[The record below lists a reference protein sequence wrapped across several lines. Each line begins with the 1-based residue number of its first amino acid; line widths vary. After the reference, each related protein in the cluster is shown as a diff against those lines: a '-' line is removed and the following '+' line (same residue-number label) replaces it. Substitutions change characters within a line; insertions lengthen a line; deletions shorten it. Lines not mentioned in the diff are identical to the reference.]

1 MNGREAM
8 GRLAQR
14 VKASMGRYRL
24 VWLVILAGLILLLL
38 PTGEKEGEAREETE
52 QTQSAFDLAATEAR
66 LSQALSKI
74 HGAGEV
80 TVVLTVA
87 NGPRQILAEN
97 VDRDGSQGEEKT
109 ETVVLSRG
117 SGSQETVT
125 VQEIYPR
132 YQGALLVCAGG
143 DDPTVRLQLTEAM
156 SAPDGPGA
164 PIKFRSVKESEEKP
178 MKLWKRNAIAAAIVL
193 FVCGA
198 VYLNWSYSQDT
209 AAGKNLGEAA
219 LVGSQNDPLLEK
231 QKEGAAAEEGAAG
244 EEGAKTEEGAAAQ
257 EGADAE
263 SGTYFSTARLNR
275 QQARDNALSLLQE
288 AAEDEKADQSSVDQ
302 ANAAIQTMADYTM
315 TEAQIENLIT
325 AKGYTDCVAF
335 LGEDSISVVVSA
347 MENGMT
353 DADAARIG
361 EIVMEQTGLKAD
373 QIKIIE
379 AE

>member
-38 PTGEKEGEAREETE
+38 PTGE
-52 QTQSAFDLAATEAR
+52 EAR

-156 SAPDGPGA
+156 SALTG
-164 PIKFRSVKESEEKP
+164 
-178 MKLWKRNAIAAAIVL
+178 L
-193 FVCGA
+193 
-198 VYLNWSYSQDT
+198 
-209 AAGKNLGEAA
+209 
-219 LVGSQNDPLLEK
+219 
-231 QKEGAAAEEGAAG
+231 
-244 EEGAKTEEGAAAQ
+244 
-257 EGADAE
+257 GAD
-263 SGTYFSTARLNR
+263 
-275 QQARDNALSLLQE
+275 
-288 AAEDEKADQSSVDQ
+288 K
-302 ANAAIQTMADYTM
+302 I
-315 TEAQIENLIT
+315 
-325 AKGYTDCVAF
+325 
-335 LGEDSISVVVSA
+335 SISQ
-347 MENGMT
+347 G
-353 DADAARIG
+353 
-361 EIVMEQTGLKAD
+361 K
-373 QIKIIE
+373 
-379 AE
+379 

>member
-132 YQGALLVCAGG
+132 YQGKTYETLETQCHRRGHRPVCLWGG
-143 DDPTVRLQLTEAM
+143 LFELELFSGHRRREKPGGG
-156 SAPDGPGA
+156 GPGGQ
-164 PIKFRSVKESEEKP
+164 SE
-178 MKLWKRNAIAAAIVL
+178 
-193 FVCGA
+193 
-198 VYLNWSYSQDT
+198 
-209 AAGKNLGEAA
+209 
-219 LVGSQNDPLLEK
+219 
-231 QKEGAAAEEGAAG
+231 
-244 EEGAKTEEGAAAQ
+244 
-257 EGADAE
+257 
-263 SGTYFSTARLNR
+263 
-275 QQARDNALSLLQE
+275 
-288 AAEDEKADQSSVDQ
+288 
-302 ANAAIQTMADYTM
+302 
-315 TEAQIENLIT
+315 
-325 AKGYTDCVAF
+325 
-335 LGEDSISVVVSA
+335 
-347 MENGMT
+347 
-353 DADAARIG
+353 
-361 EIVMEQTGLKAD
+361 
-373 QIKIIE
+373 
-379 AE
+379 

>member
-1 MNGREAM
+1 
-8 GRLAQR
+8 
-14 VKASMGRYRL
+14 
-24 VWLVILAGLILLLL
+24 
-38 PTGEKEGEAREETE
+38 
-52 QTQSAFDLAATEAR
+52 
-66 LSQALSKI
+66 
-74 HGAGEV
+74 
-80 TVVLTVA
+80 
-87 NGPRQILAEN
+87 
-97 VDRDGSQGEEKT
+97 
-109 ETVVLSRG
+109 
-117 SGSQETVT
+117 
-125 VQEIYPR
+125 
-132 YQGALLVCAGG
+132 
-143 DDPTVRLQLTEAM
+143 
-156 SAPDGPGA
+156 
-164 PIKFRSVKESEEKP
+164 

-231 QKEGAAAEEGAAG
+231 QKEEAAEEGAAG
-244 EEGAKTEEGAAAQ
+244 EEGAQTE

>member
-52 QTQSAFDLAATEAR
+52 QTQSAFDLAATE
-66 LSQALSKI
+66 
-74 HGAGEV
+74 AGEV

-156 SAPDGPGA
+156 SALTG
-164 PIKFRSVKESEEKP
+164 
-178 MKLWKRNAIAAAIVL
+178 L
-193 FVCGA
+193 
-198 VYLNWSYSQDT
+198 
-209 AAGKNLGEAA
+209 
-219 LVGSQNDPLLEK
+219 
-231 QKEGAAAEEGAAG
+231 
-244 EEGAKTEEGAAAQ
+244 
-257 EGADAE
+257 GAD
-263 SGTYFSTARLNR
+263 
-275 QQARDNALSLLQE
+275 
-288 AAEDEKADQSSVDQ
+288 K
-302 ANAAIQTMADYTM
+302 I
-315 TEAQIENLIT
+315 
-325 AKGYTDCVAF
+325 
-335 LGEDSISVVVSA
+335 SISQ
-347 MENGMT
+347 G
-353 DADAARIG
+353 
-361 EIVMEQTGLKAD
+361 K
-373 QIKIIE
+373 
-379 AE
+379 

>member
-1 MNGREAM
+1 
-8 GRLAQR
+8 
-14 VKASMGRYRL
+14 
-24 VWLVILAGLILLLL
+24 
-38 PTGEKEGEAREETE
+38 
-52 QTQSAFDLAATEAR
+52 
-66 LSQALSKI
+66 
-74 HGAGEV
+74 
-80 TVVLTVA
+80 
-87 NGPRQILAEN
+87 
-97 VDRDGSQGEEKT
+97 
-109 ETVVLSRG
+109 
-117 SGSQETVT
+117 
-125 VQEIYPR
+125 
-132 YQGALLVCAGG
+132 
-143 DDPTVRLQLTEAM
+143 
-156 SAPDGPGA
+156 
-164 PIKFRSVKESEEKP
+164 

-244 EEGAKTEEGAAAQ
+244 EEGAQTEEGAAAQ

-335 LGEDSISVVVSA
+335 MGEDSISVVVDTGTGVVVSA

>member
-156 SAPDGPGA
+156 SALTGLGADKISISQGKTYETLETQCHRRGHRPVCLWGGLVELELFSGHCRWEKPGGGGPGGQ
-164 PIKFRSVKESEEKP
+164 SE
-178 MKLWKRNAIAAAIVL
+178 
-193 FVCGA
+193 
-198 VYLNWSYSQDT
+198 
-209 AAGKNLGEAA
+209 
-219 LVGSQNDPLLEK
+219 
-231 QKEGAAAEEGAAG
+231 
-244 EEGAKTEEGAAAQ
+244 
-257 EGADAE
+257 
-263 SGTYFSTARLNR
+263 
-275 QQARDNALSLLQE
+275 
-288 AAEDEKADQSSVDQ
+288 
-302 ANAAIQTMADYTM
+302 
-315 TEAQIENLIT
+315 
-325 AKGYTDCVAF
+325 
-335 LGEDSISVVVSA
+335 
-347 MENGMT
+347 
-353 DADAARIG
+353 
-361 EIVMEQTGLKAD
+361 
-373 QIKIIE
+373 
-379 AE
+379 

>member
-1 MNGREAM
+1 
-8 GRLAQR
+8 
-14 VKASMGRYRL
+14 
-24 VWLVILAGLILLLL
+24 
-38 PTGEKEGEAREETE
+38 
-52 QTQSAFDLAATEAR
+52 
-66 LSQALSKI
+66 
-74 HGAGEV
+74 
-80 TVVLTVA
+80 
-87 NGPRQILAEN
+87 
-97 VDRDGSQGEEKT
+97 
-109 ETVVLSRG
+109 
-117 SGSQETVT
+117 
-125 VQEIYPR
+125 
-132 YQGALLVCAGG
+132 
-143 DDPTVRLQLTEAM
+143 
-156 SAPDGPGA
+156 
-164 PIKFRSVKESEEKP
+164 

-244 EEGAKTEEGAAAQ
+244 EEGAQTEEGAAAQ

-288 AAEDEKADQSSVDQ
+288 AAEDEK

>member
-52 QTQSAFDLAATEAR
+52 QTQSAFALAATESR

-74 HGAGEV
+74 HGA
-80 TVVLTVA
+80 VVLTVA

-156 SAPDGPGA
+156 SALTG
-164 PIKFRSVKESEEKP
+164 
-178 MKLWKRNAIAAAIVL
+178 L
-193 FVCGA
+193 
-198 VYLNWSYSQDT
+198 
-209 AAGKNLGEAA
+209 
-219 LVGSQNDPLLEK
+219 
-231 QKEGAAAEEGAAG
+231 
-244 EEGAKTEEGAAAQ
+244 
-257 EGADAE
+257 GAD
-263 SGTYFSTARLNR
+263 
-275 QQARDNALSLLQE
+275 
-288 AAEDEKADQSSVDQ
+288 K
-302 ANAAIQTMADYTM
+302 I
-315 TEAQIENLIT
+315 
-325 AKGYTDCVAF
+325 
-335 LGEDSISVVVSA
+335 SISQ
-347 MENGMT
+347 G
-353 DADAARIG
+353 
-361 EIVMEQTGLKAD
+361 K
-373 QIKIIE
+373 
-379 AE
+379 